1 MENLFLNLLGHGVWW
16 AYLLLLISAYVENIF
31 PPIPGDTVTL
41 IGAFFVGTGKL
52 TFWGVWLSTSLGS
65 ILGFM
70 SLFLVAYRLEWQGI
84 DRFRPKWIKKAHLQ
98 KVDTWF
104 GRYGYWIILA
114 NRFLSGI
121 RSVIS
126 IGAGLSRLNILKVGF
141 LAFLSGI
148 IWNGLLIYAGAFVG
162 RSWQDILH
170 YIKIYNKV
178 FLGILILVSI
188 IYGIWRWRSRKAI
201 SDD

>member
-1 MENLFLNLLGHGVWW
+1 MNLLGHGVWW
-16 AYLLLLISAYVENIF
+16 AYILLLISAYVENIF

-52 TFWGVWLSTSLGS
+52 SFWGVWLSTSLGS

-70 SLFLVAYRLEWQGI
+70 SLFLVAYWLEWQGI
-84 DRFRPKWIKKAHLQ
+84 DRFRPRWIKKAHLK

-126 IGAGLSRLNILKVGF
+126 IGAGLSKLNVWKVTL

-148 IWNGLLIYAGAFVG
+148 IWNGLLIYAGAFIG
-162 RSWQDILH
+162 RSWQDILE

-178 FLGILILVSI
+178 FLGILILISI
-188 IYGIWRWRSRKAI
+188 IYGIWRWRFRRTI
-201 SDD
+201 RDE

>member
-1 MENLFLNLLGHGVWW
+1 MNLLGHGVWW
-16 AYLLLLISAYVENIF
+16 AYILLLISAYVENIF

-52 TFWGVWLSTSLGS
+52 SFWGVWLSTSLGS

-70 SLFLVAYRLEWQGI
+70 SLFLVAYWLEWQGI
-84 DRFRPKWIKKAHLQ
+84 DRFRPRWIKKAHLK

-126 IGAGLSRLNILKVGF
+126 IGAGLSKLNVWKVTL

-148 IWNGLLIYAGAFVG
+148 IWNGLLIYAGAFIG
-162 RSWQDILH
+162 RSWQDILE

-178 FLGILILVSI
+178 FLGILILISI
-188 IYGIWRWRSRKAI
+188 IYGIWRWRFRKTI
-201 SDD
+201 RDE